1 MKTGSWL
8 SWWKRAWKR
17 GGSQVSQRRGKGRPR
32 AGERRAYLRLEQL
45 EDRTVPS
52 TSIPLHPVNWTP
64 LGPVGIRPGGS
75 SNIWSGRVNAIAV
88 HPTNANTIYVGSN
101 GGVWRT
107 QDGGVSW
114 TPLTD
119 QMPNLTIGAVA
130 VAPSDPQVIYA
141 GTGEMHFSS
150 IDSFPGSGLYIS
162 RDGGANWE
170 VTFGGAVD
178 TQIGNVTRPVEVNG
192 TIYFVAFTQAN
203 GWELWKTDGTTAVM
217 VADIYPGSTSSN
229 PRLLT
234 NVNGTL
240 FFVAEDANLGV
251 ELWTSDG
258 TAAGTRMVRDIRPGA
273 QSSNPNWLVEVDGT
287 LYFSANDGATG
298 VELWKWDPSI
308 APSGSAPAAN
318 QVVQVRNIRVGGG
331 FGGGGSSNP
340 SFLTNV
346 NGTLYFSAINSG
358 GTGVELWRSNG
369 TSTGTVLVANINPG
383 PGGSS
388 NPSNLVNV
396 NGRLYFAATDGTN
409 GVELWTSDG
418 TAAGT
423 RMVLDIAPGTA
434 SSDPQNLI
442 AINGT
447 LFFTADDGVNGR
459 ELWVSDGTPGN
470 TRMVKDIRLGS
481 TSASFGEM
489 VNYNGVLLFV
499 VDDGLLGAELWR
511 SDGTEAGT
519 VLVKDIAAGTRSS
532 QPQGLTVVET
542 APGVYRV
549 FFAANDGVSG
559 FELWQSDGTEAG
571 TVLVRDIRSGAASSA
586 PQQLI
591 ALGNQVVFL
600 ANDGLT
606 DLDPWKSDGTAAGT
620 VKIAD
625 TNITAGLAI
634 AGPFDRR
641 YISAIVVD
649 PNDANVVYAAVSIRG
664 GTVVDSSGSERE
676 RSGVYKSED
685 GGRTWVNTTWDK
697 IVDQAGNTASV
708 DRAFTDLVL
717 VPDSSSPVGYILYAA
732 IGDHVGHE
740 MNGLYQSR
748 DGGDTW
754 LRVASF
760 PSGRF
765 EPRVGRIRLA
775 VSPSDPDFI
784 YAVISDASQSNFG
797 QLYRFV
803 VSADRGFTWVPMPV
817 GGGTGIPDVL
827 GNLGYFNLAI
837 GVHPSNPYR
846 VYYGGLQLAEV
857 VFSPAAG
864 FPKDPSRFTFTASV
878 ISTGPAGQP
887 YPHPNFHA
895 LVFDASQR
903 LLAGTNGGIWRYDP
917 NSGNWENLNGN
928 LNITLATS
936 VWPSRF
942 SQDRIYIGT
951 KDNGLAIFDDNLV
964 WTGVHT
970 VPVDVGKVIEDG
982 LNPNYVYA
990 IDLGNSP
997 NPFSFRLVRSVDRGA
1012 SFSVV
1017 QNFNVPTPPNT
1028 EEREYYVPLVL
1039 EPELERLYLGT
1050 NLVYEVRNIRGSPQI
1065 LDVGDATLDPSTG
1078 TWSASFLPRPST
1090 AIAVYQQSPV
1100 RPNPNPGDPEVVWV
1114 ATGNRIEFARDWA
1127 AVTGNRR
1134 PFGTVGNNPFTGGG
1148 GGGGGGGGL
1157 NFNWVDL
1164 AVSGS
1169 ASQDRFVLY
1178 AVTDSF
1184 RRGALTSQVWQIVG
1198 TSGGG
1203 GGGGGGLSFTWTSI
1217 GDALPDVAA
1226 RAIVVEPRLPGWQ
1239 DDVLYVG
1246 TDAGVFRGTYN
1257 ALTGQWEWR
1266 LYGKGLPNA
1275 RITDMEFNAGFNQL
1289 IVSTYGR
1296 GVWGIF
1302 VNTDLPPEN
1311 TVPGSQTIPEDSQL
1325 VFNTANRNVIRV
1337 DDPDADPNP
1346 IQVELKVERAPGV
1359 FSGRLQL
1366 FTTAGLTFQAGTTN
1380 NSPHIIVRGTIAD
1393 LNNALHGLRFIP
1405 DANFSGTITLTIT
1418 TSDLGNTGPLP
1429 PGFPNG
1435 FSTTDTVLINVVRSN
1450 DAPLLNFDSD
1460 PGQPGNQPWSLGSIL
1475 EDAGT
1480 SNATNPGISIRQFIA
1495 NNPGMITDVDDGNP
1509 PGYLDPRGIAITAVD
1524 NSNGTWQYSTD
1535 GGSTWT
1541 NIPSIGAGQGF
1552 VLAADAADQ
1561 TRIRFV
1567 PNADWNGTTTITFRA
1582 WDQSDGASNAS
1593 LVSIPPNG
1601 TPPSDTSAYSAN
1613 SATAQLT
1620 VTPVNDLPFAS
1631 STSTN
1636 WTNPLQED
1644 NFPPYPEI
1652 TLTNLQPGPAVT
1664 GAQDDESSQ
1673 TMTVT
1678 ATWNVPSAL
1687 PGTFM
1692 YSTDGGV
1699 TFSATPPSGLAAG
1712 ANVIVRFVPAPDATG
1727 SADIIITIQDTG
1739 GTANG
1744 GQDSR
1749 AYTFPI
1755 SIDPVNDAPTITA
1768 PASVTTDEDTALF
1781 FSGANVISIAD
1792 VDAGAGTLEV
1802 SLSVSQGVLKLATL
1816 SGITVMSGADN
1827 SASMVI
1833 RGTLAALNA
1842 ALNGLRY
1849 TPALNY
1855 NGSDTLNISV
1865 NDLGNGGSGGALS
1878 ASTFVAITINPVNDA
1893 PTITAPTSVTTNEDT
1908 PFSFSG
1914 PNLISI
1920 ADVDALGNPLRV
1932 TLSVAHGTLALAN
1945 TAGITFVS
1953 GNNNQPSMTIE
1964 GTLGDLNNALNGLT
1978 YTPQL
1983 DYNGPDTLNITVNDQ
1998 GHTGSGGPQTTSRAV
2013 SITVLPVG
2021 DAPRLVN
2028 NNPLTVNEGDTG
2040 TITNSLLRFFSPEM
2054 ADDGIEFILTVY
2066 PSHGQ
2071 LFLGNSPIPS
2081 SFIPT
2086 PLGTQADINNGLLR
2100 YVHDG
2105 SESTSDSF
2113 QFRVRDINGNTDDV
2127 QYTFSIIVTPVNDPP
2142 VLDLNGA
2149 QPGNDFSATYPVT
2162 QPGPTIVAA
2171 VNTTGLSITD
2181 PDSPQMSGAVIQL
2194 LSAPNGANESLVID
2208 PTAGG
2213 TVSGIIAVYSNN
2225 NQTITL
2231 SGVASRSD
2239 YEKVLRTLQYRN
2251 NLTFPTLG
2259 TRQITVQISDNGPQ
2273 NPQPLQGPI
2282 VNSFI
2287 TLTGAAPPVVDLNG
2301 PLSGTDFAATFPV
2314 PGPGSVPIVSSSMTV
2329 TDPDSTLLRRAQVL
2343 LTNRPDGTNESLS
2356 VNTALASSLGLSVTY
2371 NPLTGLLDIVG
2382 DRPVSDYQQVL
2393 RTLQYNNSSVFP
2405 DLAQRT
2411 IQVVVND
2418 GYSPSNVAI
2427 ATVNIPGGQ
2436 APSFSL
2442 GLSGPPAFQT
2452 PGPGVIPLT
2461 NSSTAS
2467 ITDADSPWLDFI
2479 RVTLINRPDGN
2490 AESLLANTSGTSLVA
2505 SYNPATGILTIN
2517 GPGPIG
2523 EFVQVFRTLQYQNTK
2538 VYPTLTPRTIQIAVS
2553 DHYNLVSQTTTVNFL
2568 GATPPSVDLN
2578 GPDPGTGF
2586 TATVATPVS
2595 GPVYIVNTL
2604 AATISDSDSTHL
2616 NYLEV
2621 VLTNRPDGTFENIQ
2635 LDASGTSG
2643 TSLNVIP
2650 ITNGIRLQ
2658 ASTPQPIG
2666 DFITVLR
2673 RLQYVN
2679 NKSYPTTTPRSIN
2692 VMVNDGYNTVSAT
2705 ATVQFTGWQ
2714 VAPVVDLNGP
2724 ASGTSFQVSVQTPGP
2739 ATVYIVDQATAFIS
2753 DSPKLNYLDVLITN
2767 AQNGSQEFVQLDA
2780 NGTSGTNL
2788 TVVPIGSGIR
2798 IQGIGGQPQPI
2809 SDFVTVLRRLQYVNN
2824 ATFPNPLTRQITV
2837 SANDGYNTTTA
2848 TASVQFL
2855 GAAAAPVVDLNGGSS
2870 GINNTVT
2877 YTSGGVRIAPSAI
2890 ISDADSP
2897 QLNRVTIR
2905 LLNRPDNSDEA
2916 LTVNTSGTTVTAL
2929 PYDPSTGVLTLVGP
2943 APLSEFQQVLRT
2955 VRYVNNRAIPTP
2967 DNRTIQVTANDGY
2980 NNSATAT
2987 ATVVFPT
2994 LMTVRNPNG
3003 SGNALYVIGTAGG
3016 DIIQVKPSGTSSF
3029 QVVRNGQ
3036 NLGTFALASYRRLI
3050 VRGQGG
3056 DDRIEVDRT
3065 LNLPSILDGGV
3076 GNDVILGGAGA
3087 DVLLGGAGNDQLY
3100 GRGGRDILIG
3110 GTGADQ
3116 LYGHEPGQTQLGS
3129 DQDILIGDS
3138 TVYDSDLAALARL
3151 VDRWAGSGT
3160 YSQRVS
3166 ALLNGVGVPAL
3177 NTTKVIFDNAVDRL
3191 TGGWDQDWFFRL
3203 NNQDVLTDR
3212 VSNERVN

>member
-1 MKTGSWL
+1 VH
-8 SWWKRAWKR
+8 SWWRAWRWLTTGRRPSANSGNGRVRQRGQARKR
-17 GGSQVSQRRGKGRPR
+17 P
-32 AGERRAYLRLEQL
+32 AERRVYLHLEQL

-162 RDGGANWE
+162 RDGGASWE

-258 TAAGTRMVRDIRPGA
+258 TAAGTRMVRDIRPGP

-318 QVVQVRNIRVGGG
+318 QVVQVRNIRGGGG

-358 GTGVELWRSNG
+358 GTGVELWRSDG
-369 TSTGTVLVANINPG
+369 TATGTVLVANINPG

-409 GVELWTSDG
+409 GVELWTID
-418 TAAGT
+418 TAGT

-442 AINGT
+442 AINDM

-481 TSASFGEM
+481 ASASFGEM

-511 SDGTEAGT
+511 SDGTEEGT

-532 QPQGLTVVET
+532 QPQGLTVVQT

-559 FELWQSDGTEAG
+559 FELWQSDGTETG

-732 IGDHVGHE
+732 IGDANGHE

-846 VYYGGLQLAEV
+846 VYYGGWQLAEV

-936 VWPSRF
+936 VSPSRF

-970 VPVDVGKVIEDG
+970 APVDVGKVIEDG

-990 IDLGNSP
+990 IDLGGSP

-1017 QNFNVPTPPNT
+1017 QNFNVPIQSPPNT

-1039 EPELERLYLGT
+1039 EPELDRLYLGT

-1114 ATGNRIEFARDWA
+1114 ATGNRIEFAWDWA

-1311 TVPGSQTIPEDSQL
+1311 TVPGPQTIPEDSQL

-1359 FSGRLQL
+1359 PSGRLQL

-1393 LNNALHGLRFIP
+1393 LNNALNGLRFIP

-1450 DAPLLNFDSD
+1450 DAPLLNPDSD
-1460 PGQPGNQPWSLGSIL
+1460 PGQPGNQPWSLDSIL

-1480 SNATNPGISIRQFIA
+1480 SNVTNPGISIRQFIA
-1495 NNPGMITDVDDGNP
+1495 NNPGMITDGDDGNP
-1509 PGYLDPRGIAITAVD
+1509 PGYLDPRGIAITAFD
-1524 NSNGTWQYSTD
+1524 NSNGTWEYTLD
-1535 GGSTWT
+1535 GGATWSPINLGT
-1541 NIPSIGAGQGF
+1541 GVAL

-1567 PNADWNGTTTITFRA
+1567 PNANWNGTTTITFRA
-1582 WDQSDGASNAS
+1582 WDQSNGVANGTVISS
-1593 LVSIPPNG
+1593 FPPNG
-1601 TPPSDTSAYSAN
+1601 TPPGDTSAYSAN

-1620 VTPVNDLPFAS
+1620 VTPVNDPPFAS

-1636 WTNPLQED
+1636 WMNQLQED

-1664 GAQDDESSQ
+1664 GAQDDESGQ

-1678 ATWNVPSAL
+1678 ATLPPGAL
-1687 PGTFM
+1687 AGTFM
-1692 YSTDGGV
+1692 YSTDGGS

-1727 SADIIITIQDTG
+1727 SADIVITIQDTG

-1749 AYTFPI
+1749 TYPFPI

-1768 PASVTTDEDTALF
+1768 PASVTTDEDTAFF
-1781 FSGANVISIAD
+1781 FSGSNVISVAD

-1855 NGSDTLNISV
+1855 NGTDTLNISV
-1865 NDLGNGGSGGALS
+1865 NDLGNSGTGGPLS
-1878 ASTFVAITINPVNDA
+1878 ASASVAITINPVNDA
-1893 PTITAPTSVTTNEDT
+1893 PTITAPNTVTTIEDT
-1908 PFSFSG
+1908 SLTFTG
-1914 PNLISI
+1914 ANTI
-1920 ADVDALGNPLRV
+1920 
-1932 TLSVAHGTLALAN
+1932 SVADLDAGSSPVLVRLTVQHGTLTLSGTSGLSFNIGTGSGDAVMEFTGTLADINAALA
-1945 TAGITFVS
+1945 G
-1953 GNNNQPSMTIE
+1953 M
-1964 GTLGDLNNALNGLT
+1964 T
-1978 YTPQL
+1978 YTPDP
-1983 DYNGPDTLNITVNDQ
+1983 DYFGTDTLQVFVNDQ
-1998 GHTGSGGPQTTSRAV
+1998 GHTGSGGNQTATKN
-2013 SITVLPVG
+2013 ITINISGVN
-2021 DAPRLVN
+2021 DAPRLVRNLGLTVPEGTGQFITGTELLFSDPDNPPSQVVYTVLALPTRGDLLVNGTPIQFLPQPQFTQDDLN
-2028 NNPLTVNEGDTG
+2028 NNR
-2040 TITNSLLRFFSPEM
+2040 I
-2054 ADDGIEFILTVY
+2054 
-2066 PSHGQ
+2066 
-2071 LFLGNSPIPS
+2071 
-2081 SFIPT
+2081 
-2086 PLGTQADINNGLLR
+2086 R

-2105 SESTSDSF
+2105 SETTADSF
-2113 QFRVRDINGNTDDV
+2113 QFTVRDTLGATDGTT
-2127 QYTFSIIVTPVNDPP
+2127 YTFSITVTPVNDPP
-2142 VLDLNGA
+2142 VADLNGTAQVGTGYVALFSPPGPQTIFVVDNVQAAVLDPDSTTLTGAVITLQGAVDGTQERLIIGGLTNNGTVGSITVTYNATFHTITLTGTASLIDYQNLLRTLQYTNNLTSPTLSSRQVNVQLNDGSGLGPVSVALIAFQGSQAPVLDLNGPSAPGFGYTAVLPVPGPSTVAIVDNANLAITDADSSYLARA
-2149 QPGNDFSATYPVT
+2149 QAVLTNRPDGDTNERLAINVALAQSLGLAVTYSASTGTLEIVGPAPLAAFTQVLRSLRYENDRASPTPVQRIIEVSVHDGANVSNIAKAMVTFTGGLAPFVDLNGSDSGTGFSATFNT
-2162 QPGPTIVAA
+2162 PGPRTLNLTSATATVTDSDSPNLWQIRATLSSAPDGSQEGLIADTTGTSLSWSYNPTTRVLTIVGPGPRGEFE
-2171 VNTTGLSITD
+2171 T
-2181 PDSPQMSGAVIQL
+2181 
-2194 LSAPNGANESLVID
+2194 
-2208 PTAGG
+2208 
-2213 TVSGIIAVYSNN
+2213 
-2225 NQTITL
+2225 
-2231 SGVASRSD
+2231 
-2239 YEKVLRTLQYRN
+2239 VLRTLQYFN
-2251 NLTFPTLG
+2251 NAFFP
-2259 TRQITVQISDNGPQ
+2259 SP
-2273 NPQPLQGPI
+2273 
-2282 VNSFI
+2282 
-2287 TLTGAAPPVVDLNG
+2287 
-2301 PLSGTDFAATFPV
+2301 
-2314 PGPGSVPIVSSSMTV
+2314 
-2329 TDPDSTLLRRAQVL
+2329 
-2343 LTNRPDGTNESLS
+2343 
-2356 VNTALASSLGLSVTY
+2356 AS
-2371 NPLTGLLDIVG
+2371 
-2382 DRPVSDYQQVL
+2382 
-2393 RTLQYNNSSVFP
+2393 
-2405 DLAQRT
+2405 RT
-2411 IQVVVND
+2411 IQVVADDGVNV
-2418 GYSPSNVAI
+2418 SLPAT
-2427 ATVNIPGGQ
+2427 ATVSFVGAQQ
-2436 APSFSL
+2436 AP
-2442 GLSGPPAFQT
+2442 
-2452 PGPGVIPLT
+2452 
-2461 NSSTAS
+2461 
-2467 ITDADSPWLDFI
+2467 
-2479 RVTLINRPDGN
+2479 
-2490 AESLLANTSGTSLVA
+2490 
-2505 SYNPATGILTIN
+2505 IL
-2517 GPGPIG
+2517 
-2523 EFVQVFRTLQYQNTK
+2523 
-2538 VYPTLTPRTIQIAVS
+2538 
-2553 DHYNLVSQTTTVNFL
+2553 
-2568 GATPPSVDLN
+2568 DLN
-2578 GPDPGTGF
+2578 GPGFGTGF
-2586 TATVATPVS
+2586 TATVQTP
-2595 GPVYIVNTL
+2595 GPVTVNITDTL
-2604 AATISDSDSTHL
+2604 SASLSDSDSTHL
-2616 NYLEV
+2616 SYLDV
-2621 VLTNRPDGTFENIQ
+2621 VFASTPGRPDGAQET
-2635 LDASGTSG
+2635 LLADTSG
-2643 TSLNVIP
+2643 TLLLVTNLP
-2650 ITNGIRLQ
+2650 NGIRLQ
-2658 ASTPQPIG
+2658 GSGGSPRPIG
-2666 DFITVLR
+2666 
-2673 RLQYVN
+2673 
-2679 NKSYPTTTPRSIN
+2679 
-2692 VMVNDGYNTVSAT
+2692 
-2705 ATVQFTGWQ
+2705 
-2714 VAPVVDLNGP
+2714 
-2724 ASGTSFQVSVQTPGP
+2724 
-2739 ATVYIVDQATAFIS
+2739 
-2753 DSPKLNYLDVLITN
+2753 
-2767 AQNGSQEFVQLDA
+2767 E
-2780 NGTSGTNL
+2780 
-2788 TVVPIGSGIR
+2788 
-2798 IQGIGGQPQPI
+2798 
-2809 SDFVTVLRRLQYVNN
+2809 FVTVLRRLQYSHTG
-2824 ATFPNPLTRQITV
+2824 AWPTPLSRSIIVTA
-2837 SANDGYNTTTA
+2837 SDGYNTTSATA
-2848 TASVQFL
+2848 TVNFRGAQFAPAVDLNGTDQSGTSFAATLASGQTQVAIVDSDL
-2855 GAAAAPVVDLNGGSS
+2855 AISDADSTHLNRAVIRLLSTPDGASEGLDVTADLTGTGISKLYNPATGTLTLSGVAPLSTYQSVLRTLVYKNTRAFPDPTTRQIEVRINDGYNDSAVATATVTIGGTTPPVVDLNGGSS
-2870 GINNTVT
+2870 GINTT
-2877 YTSGGVRIAPSAI
+2877 ATLPGTSTSVLVAPGAIVADVDSVSLARLVVR
-2890 ISDADSP
+2890 
-2897 QLNRVTIR
+2897 LT
-2905 LLNRPDNSDEA
+2905 NRPNGSDEF
-2916 LTVNTSGTTVTAL
+2916 LTADVSGTGL
-2929 PYDPSTGVLTLVGP
+2929 NFSYNISTGIGLITGAGSP
-2943 APLSEFQQVLRT
+2943 ADYQQVLRT
-2955 VRYVNNRAIPTP
+2955 LRYHNLALYP
-2967 DNRTIQVTANDGY
+2967 DTTNRTIQVYANDGY
-2980 NNSATAT
+2980 RNSTTAI
-2987 ATVVFPT
+2987 ATVSIFPA
-2994 LMTVRNPNG
+2994 RSIPNPNG
-3003 SGNALYVIGTAGG
+3003 SGQALLVLGTNSN
-3016 DIIQVKPSGTSSF
+3016 DVVQVKPGSS
-3029 QVVRNGQ
+3029 NGQ
-3036 NLGTFALASYRRLI
+3036 FRVVLNGNNIGTFNATAFRRL
-3050 VRGQGG
+3050 VVLARGG

-3065 LNLPSILDGGV
+3065 LNLPSILDGGAGQRCDCWV
-3076 GNDVILGGAGA
+3076 VLGQMCC
-3087 DVLLGGAGNDQLY
+3087 L
-3100 GRGGRDILIG
+3100 
-3110 GTGADQ
+3110 
-3116 LYGHEPGQTQLGS
+3116 
-3129 DQDILIGDS
+3129 
-3138 TVYDSDLAALARL
+3138 
-3151 VDRWAGSGT
+3151 
-3160 YSQRVS
+3160 
-3166 ALLNGVGVPAL
+3166 GVPA
-3177 NTTKVIFDNAVDRL
+3177 TTSSTVAVAGTFSL
-3191 TGGWDQDWFFRL
+3191 
-3203 NNQDVLTDR
+3203 VAR
-3212 VSNERVN
+3212 VPTSCMDMSQGRRNWGATRTF